1 MLPSFLPTP
10 SAERWPAQWAR
21 PAFRWR
27 LGIIVGL
34 LLALLPILPGFYH
47 WVQSRPGRLLPD
59 WLLAQLPVRDVAVP
73 TFAAIY
79 GSIVLALL
87 YLLPRPLRLLH
98 ALWAYFFLQLL
109 RIVTLTL
116 LPLDPPRELI
126 VLHDPVT
133 EALFQASTQAPIV
146 RDLFFSNHTATMVL
160 LVLVVLHPQLRLLL
174 ALATLAVALL
184 VLVQRAHYSYD
195 VLAAPLFAGLA
206 YWVAGKVVN
215 KKPAAETGS
224 GLADTNGLPH

>member
-1 MLPSFLPTP
+1 MPLLPSD
-10 SAERWPAQWAR
+10 RWPVQWAR

-27 LGIIVGL
+27 LGIILGL
-34 LLALLPILPGFYH
+34 LLMLLPILPGFYH

-79 GSIVLALL
+79 GSIALALG

-109 RIVTLTL
+109 RIITLTV
-116 LPLDPPRELI
+116 LPLDPPKELI
-126 VLHDPVT
+126 VLSDPVT
-133 EALFQASTQAPIV
+133 EALFHASTQAPIV

-160 LVLVVLHPQLRLLL
+160 LVLLVQAPRLRMLIL
-174 ALATLAVALL
+174 AATLAVALL

-206 YWVAGKVVN
+206 YWAAGKVVQN
-215 KKPAAETGS
+215 VAQPE
-224 GLADTNGLPH
+224 

>member
-1 MLPSFLPTP
+1 MPSFLP
-10 SAERWPAQWAR
+10 SSERWPAQWVR

-27 LGIIVGL
+27 LGVVLGL
-34 LLALLPILPGFYH
+34 LLALLPLLPGFYH

-79 GSIVLALL
+79 GSIALTLL

-98 ALWAYFFLQLL
+98 ALWAYFFLQIL
-109 RIVTLTL
+109 RIITLTL

-133 EALFQASTQAPIV
+133 ETLFRASTQAPIV

-160 LVLVVLHPQLRLLL
+160 LVLVVRAPRLRLLI
-174 ALATLAVALL
+174 AAATVAVALL

-206 YWVAGKVVN
+206 YWAAGKVLG
-215 KKPAAETGS
+215 E
-224 GLADTNGLPH
+224 LD

>member
-1 MLPSFLPTP
+1 MLPAFLTVP
-10 SAERWPAQWAR
+10 SSERWPAQWKR

-27 LGIIVGL
+27 LGIVLGL
-34 LLALLPILPGFYH
+34 LLTLLPILPGFYH

-59 WLLAQLPVRDVAVP
+59 WLLAQLPVRDVALP
-73 TFAAIY
+73 TFTAIY
-79 GSIVLALL
+79 GSIVLALI

-109 RIVTLTL
+109 RIITLTL
-116 LPLDPPRELI
+116 LPLDPPQELI

-133 EALFQASTQAPIV
+133 EALFHASTHAPIV

-160 LVLVVLHPQLRLLL
+160 LVLVVHHSRLRLLL
-174 ALATLAVALL
+174 ALATTAVALL

-206 YWVAGKVVN
+206 YWTARKVMSS
-215 KKPAAETGS
+215 E
-224 GLADTNGLPH
+224 LR